1 MRNGILLAALGG
13 AALLAAGTT
22 ATPPTLT
29 TPPTLQAPTP
39 HSTTP
44 PALQALTTPT
54 PPTPSPVVA
63 EYCTGC
69 HNPRRLLGN
78 VSLVGFDVAR
88 AADHADVAERMIRK
102 LRAGMMPP
110 PGARR
115 PAGDTLAALARTLE
129 ETVDAAAAARPFVGS
144 RPFQRLNRAEYARVV
159 YDLLGLT
166 VDPEEWL
173 PADRIAEGFDNVA
186 AEQTLSPTLMDAYLS
201 AASEIARRAVG
212 DRDAATASATYAN
225 PPSVSQH
232 EWERA
237 PGAPFGTR
245 GGISVLHSF
254 PADGEY
260 VFSMTFM
267 SGWGER
273 YDDIDVS
280 VDGQRIA
287 LVRYGGNIDFQGR
300 KGFPVRT
307 EPLLVRAG
315 ERRLTA
321 AFVRKMDGPYEDLIR
336 PNDWSLTGTE
346 TSYGQTSLPHLMSL
360 TVEGPHNPTG
370 VSDFEARRRIFTC
383 RPTSAD
389 EAEPCAR
396 EIVARLAGD
405 AYGRDP
411 RGDEVADLLGFYRLG
426 SEDGGFE
433 AGIRT
438 ALEAILSSP
447 HFLFR
452 MERQPPGVRPGDT
465 YPLGGE
471 ELAARLSFFL
481 WGAGPDDELAAAA
494 QAGTLA
500 DAAGLEA
507 QARRMLADPRSEAL
521 ATRFASL
528 WLRLQDVERVS
539 PDAFL
544 FPNYSRQLADA
555 MQRETEL
562 FFHDLVRGDRS
573 LLDLYRADYTF
584 VNERLARH
592 YGIDGVHGEGFRRVP
607 YPDGRRRGILGHG
620 STLVQTS
627 LGNRTS
633 PVLRGKWVMEVLL
646 GTPPPPPPPGIP
658 ELEEIEGARDGRALT
673 TRERLDMHR
682 ADPRCASCHNLI
694 DPIGLALENFDVTGK
709 WRLREDGVA
718 LDTRGTFYDGTEIGT
733 AQELA
738 GVLLK
743 RPIPLVRRFTES
755 LLAYALGRTVEHEDQ
770 PAIRAIAAAAA
781 ENDYRMSSLI
791 VGVVTSDAF
800 RKKQAPAATDAPEAR
815 RPTPPKR
822 DDRHPRS
829 ATTDAPEAR

>member
-1 MRNGILLAALGG
+1 MKNAILLSALGGAALGG
-13 AALLAAGTT
+13 AALGGAALVVAGMTVEPALVTGTT
-22 ATPPTLT
+22 TP
-29 TPPTLQAPTP
+29 APTP
-39 HSTTP
+39 P
-44 PALQALTTPT
+44 RDDPT
-54 PPTPSPVVA
+54 QVVE

-78 VSLVGFDVAR
+78 LSLVGFDVAR
-88 AADHADVAERMIRK
+88 AADRAEVAERMIRK

-129 ETVDAAAAARPFVGS
+129 ETVDAVAATRPFVGS

-159 YDLLGLT
+159 HDLLGLT

-173 PADRIAEGFDNVA
+173 PADRISHGFDNIA
-186 AEQTLSPTLMDAYLS
+186 TEQTLSATLMDAYLS

-212 DRDAATASATYAN
+212 DRDAATSATTYAN

-260 VFSMTFM
+260 VFTMTFM

-280 VDGQRIA
+280 VDGERLA

-307 EPLLVRAG
+307 EPLHVRAG

-411 RGDEVADLLGFYRLG
+411 SGDEVADLLGFYRLG
-426 SEDGGFE
+426 SQDGGFE
-433 AGIRT
+433 AGVRT
-438 ALEAILSSP
+438 ALVAILSSP

-452 MERQPPGVRPGDT
+452 MERQPPGVRPGET
-465 YPLGGE
+465 YPLGAE
-471 ELAARLSFFL
+471 DLAARLSFFL
-481 WGAGPDDELAAAA
+481 WGAAPDDELAAAA
-494 QAGTLA
+494 RAGALA
-500 DAAGLEA
+500 DPAGLEE

-521 ATRFASL
+521 ATRFGSL

-539 PDAFL
+539 PDAFR
-544 FPNYSRQLADA
+544 FPNYSRQLARA
-555 MQRETEL
+555 MRRETEL

-592 YGIDGVHGEGFRRVP
+592 YGIDGVHGEAFRRVA
-607 YPDGRRRGILGHG
+607 YPNERRRGVLGHG

-658 ELEEIEGARDGRALT
+658 ELEEIEGARDGRPLT
-673 TRERLDMHR
+673 TRERLEMHR

-694 DPIGLALENFDVTGK
+694 DPIGLALDNFDVTGR
-709 WRLREDGVA
+709 WRLREDGAV

-733 AQELA
+733 VPELA
-738 GVLLK
+738 QVLLK
-743 RPIPLVRRFTES
+743 RPIPLARRFTES
-755 LLAYALGRTVEHEDQ
+755 LMAYALGRNVEYRDQ
-770 PAIRAIAAAAA
+770 PAVRAIVGAAA
-781 ENDYRMSSLI
+781 ENDYRMSWFV

-800 RKKQAPAATDAPEAR
+800 RMKQAPAATDAPAGR
-815 RPTPPKR
+815 
-822 DDRHPRS
+822 
-829 ATTDAPEAR
+829 